1 MARNWNLSS
10 TVGSFG
16 LRRLQTVQEATEK
29 GLPAVGMTILA
40 LPFHFPSPLRLSSP
54 SLFTNPRLISMAA
67 QTHSGSQKT
76 HLPNGPNTTTDYPVP
91 LSPPLPAISKQIEL
105 DRAMSASS
113 KSSLFSLSRTDVVYE
128 DGWLV
133 AVNKPQGVYCETV
146 LASIPSL
153 LNGSNGSVEL
163 GMQVNLPELHLANRL
178 DRDTSG
184 LMLITKSHKVAAKLV
199 RAFTEHKVRKTY
211 IAFCVGRSPEWEQ
224 ITIKSGHGRSKFGAW
239 RVYATSDVGRKLP
252 GGSVVRDMQTLF
264 QVLSVNG
271 HGCSKEL
278 SDGEKNIVVEEK
290 ALTNTNDEKEE
301 ILVRACPRSGRTH
314 QIRLHCQ
321 ASSCVTCTF
330 AIMGKP
336 SATAVTL
343 LSGVHVSSIP
353 TFEASSHEQGI
364 ELSL

>member
-1 MARNWNLSS
+1 
-10 TVGSFG
+10 
-16 LRRLQTVQEATEK
+16 
-29 GLPAVGMTILA
+29 
-40 LPFHFPSPLRLSSP
+40 
-54 SLFTNPRLISMAA
+54 
-67 QTHSGSQKT
+67 
-76 HLPNGPNTTTDYPVP
+76 
-91 LSPPLPAISKQIEL
+91 
-105 DRAMSASS
+105 
-113 KSSLFSLSRTDVVYE
+113 
-128 DGWLV
+128 
-133 AVNKPQGVYCETV
+133 
-146 LASIPSL
+146 
-153 LNGSNGSVEL
+153 
-163 GMQVNLPELHLANRL
+163 MQVNLPELHLANRL

-278 SDGEKNIVVEEK
+278 SDGEKNILVEEK

-321 ASSCVTCTF
+321 YLGIPIRGDVKYEGVYEWKGRKYDGHELTQRACPLSTLLQGFQLCYMHLCHHGQAST
-330 AIMGKP
+330 
-336 SATAVTL
+336 TAVTL

-353 TFEASSHEQGI
+353 TFEASSHEQGKI
-364 ELSL
+364 TPTFSFCLLF